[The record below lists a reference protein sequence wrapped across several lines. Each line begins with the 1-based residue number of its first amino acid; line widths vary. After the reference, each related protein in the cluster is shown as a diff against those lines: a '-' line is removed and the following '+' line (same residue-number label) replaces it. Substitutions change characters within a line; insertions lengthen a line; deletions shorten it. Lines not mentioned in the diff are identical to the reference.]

1 MQSALKCH
9 GAQSTAA
16 VILIATRVRFE
27 PTRGD
32 PIGLAGRRL
41 SRSAK
46 VSYAIVDKLFESFAR
61 SEAQAVRGTK
71 TCFPFP
77 VELCLFMKQGP
88 PPSVDSITPFV
99 AGVCRGSLFAEL
111 FAVSLTN
118 SCLKGLGRSAQAA
131 KNKAEI
137 LCIIC
142 WS

>member
-9 GAQSTAA
+9 RAQSTAA
-16 VILIATRVRFE
+16 VILIATPVRFE

-77 VELCLFMKQGP
+77 VDLCLFMKQGP

-99 AGVCRGSLFAEL
+99 AGVCVAAVYSQSCSLQ
-111 FAVSLTN
+111 V
-118 SCLKGLGRSAQAA
+118 
-131 KNKAEI
+131 
-137 LCIIC
+137 
-142 WS
+142 